1 MNAPESKL
9 AVVIGGANG
18 IGAAC
23 CRLMTTRGWRIA
35 VGDYD
40 GEAAKMVADEI
51 GGYGF
56 QIDIRD
62 LGRLEQS
69 ASEIERDVGPV
80 HSLVAAAGAFQDRFT
95 PDDFPMDLFRTVL
108 SVNIEG
114 TFNCN
119 RAFGVAMVRRRKGSI
134 VNIASS
140 TAYGSS
146 PLHAYGPSKAAIVNM
161 SRTLAGQWG
170 RAGVRVNSV
179 SPGATVVA
187 RVMARKPGRYAADLD
202 SQMALGRRVQPSE
215 VAEGV
220 EFLASDRAS
229 AITGIDL
236 LIDAGLVTASAWGI
250 YGGVPTT

>member
-1 MNAPESKL
+1 MNASESKL

-23 CRLMTTRGWRIA
+23 CRLMSTRGWRIA

-40 GEAAKMVADEI
+40 GAAAKMVADEI

-62 LGRLEQS
+62 LGLLEQS

-108 SVNIEG
+108 AVNIEG

-170 RAGVRVNSV
+170 RAGIRVNSV